1 MDWMTNWI
9 FDLLYGFQKTIC
21 YIIDFIK
28 DIFYM
33 LAGIE
38 PVVIDGQE
46 SDILSHF
53 LLDDTVRTIF
63 WAVVLIGV
71 VLLFVFVLVA
81 IIRSEYA
88 NREMTGI
95 SSKAKIMARGG
106 QSFLIFILIPFIL
119 IAGIMLANTIIGAI
133 NLAMNPYTIM
143 GGEAA
148 TTIGG
153 QILVTSGAHA
163 YIGDPSIRA
172 EIEMMFATG
181 QLDYF
186 DMDVVK
192 QYYNLRSLDFFV
204 GIVGGIVIV
213 VMFIMS
219 AVMFIQRIFDIIFL
233 YIISPVSVSTIPVD
247 DGNRFRMWKD
257 MLISKVL
264 CAYGIILTMNLFF
277 IIIPQVQT
285 IAFFNDAFKDG
296 IVKILFVIGGAYAV
310 TKANIVVAQLI
321 GDRSSQNE
329 TQQLIANIRTA
340 GSMTKGGAL
349 AVGSG
354 VGTIIGGRAFLK
366 AKKETGSRSQALVSS
381 VKQKT
386 SLIEKASSSS
396 NKKDTLKMPTR
407 LATMP
412 VGVMKDLASGGLVSV
427 GKNFVPRMRNVFTGS
442 SVVNHPQQ
450 KTITK
455 TKTEKMNENN
465 T

>member
-9 FDLLYGFQKTIC
+9 FDLLYGFQKTMC

-63 WAVVLIGV
+63 WTVVLIGV
-71 VLLFVFVLVA
+71 VLLIVFVLVA

-88 NREMTGI
+88 NREMTGT

-277 IIIPQVQT
+277 IITLFPYH
-285 IAFFNDAFKDG
+285 FN
-296 IVKILFVIGGAYAV
+296 
-310 TKANIVVAQLI
+310 
-321 GDRSSQNE
+321 
-329 TQQLIANIRTA
+329 
-340 GSMTKGGAL
+340 
-349 AVGSG
+349 
-354 VGTIIGGRAFLK
+354 
-366 AKKETGSRSQALVSS
+366 
-381 VKQKT
+381 
-386 SLIEKASSSS
+386 
-396 NKKDTLKMPTR
+396 
-407 LATMP
+407 
-412 VGVMKDLASGGLVSV
+412 
-427 GKNFVPRMRNVFTGS
+427 
-442 SVVNHPQQ
+442 
-450 KTITK
+450 
-455 TKTEKMNENN
+455 
-465 T
+465 